1 MRKSFKKISEP
12 SKKKQYRRKLS
23 IRKKVIGTS
32 ERPRL
37 CIVKTNKHLAVQLID
52 DNKGFTLVSAAT
64 FGKKKVGDG
73 CNVQSAVELAKN
85 LSEGLKAKG
94 INTIVF
100 DRNGKTYSGIIK
112 KFAESVR
119 EHGIIF

>member
-1 MRKSFKKISEP
+1 MRKSFKKISVP
-12 SKKKQYRRKLS
+12 SEKKQYRRKLS
-23 IRKKVIGTS
+23 IRKKISGTA

-52 DNKGFTLVSAAT
+52 DNKGFTIVAAST

-73 CNVQSAVELAKN
+73 CNVNSATELAKN
-85 LSEGLKAKG
+85 LSDGLKAKG
-94 INTIVF
+94 ISKIVF

-112 KFAESVR
+112 KFADAVR